1 MSELNGYELS
11 KRFWA
16 FAFNKPECK
25 AIHAGIYF
33 FMVDLNNRLGWKES
47 FGLPN
52 ESVMEALSIGNRKTL
67 YDALDDL
74 KEWGLLKIL
83 SSAINQHTSRV
94 VALCLYENE
103 QAHIQAVHRHMDRLS
118 TGTDT
123 GSVHIDKPLNPQT
136 PKPLNPKT
144 VSKKPGLDFDLF
156 YLPYPKKLSKGDAQ
170 KEWLKLTDEQ
180 KQEAIDALPNHI
192 KYWEYKNEPKFIPY
206 PGSWLSKKRWEDVL
220 DVSQTTAGPRLK
232 PEFRDHKYWVDNTKG
247 QTEGI
252 MYFTFLQPNNG
263 DFLHIKGP
271 KEQYERLLNEYGA
284 HCVKSCHE

>member
-74 KEWGLLKIL
+74 KEWGLIKIL

-103 QAHIQAVHRHMDRLS
+103 QAHIQALHRHMDRLS

-156 YLPYPKKLSKGDAQ
+156 WLPYPKKEAKKAAQ
-170 KEWLKLTDEQ
+170 KVWDKLSIEKQQ
-180 KQEAIDALPNHI
+180 KAIDALPSHI
-192 KYWEYKNEPKFIPY
+192 TKWAEKDNLYVPNASKWFNEE
-206 PGSWLSKKRWEDVL
+206 RWEDVL

-232 PEFRDHKYWVDNTKG
+232 PEFRNYQYWDDNTNGEK
-247 QTEGI
+247 ENI
-252 MYFTFLQPNNG
+252 VYFTFKHPMNG
-263 DFLHIKGP
+263 DWLNIKGR
-271 KEQYERLLNEYGA
+271 KEQYEMLLNQYGA

>member
-74 KEWGLLKIL
+74 KEWGLIKIL

-118 TGTDT
+118 TGSDT
-123 GSVHIDKPLNPQT
+123 GSVHIDKPLNLQT
-136 PKPLNPKT
+136 QKPKNPKT
-144 VSKKPGLDFDLF
+144 VSDSSRFDEF

-220 DVSQTTAGPRLK
+220 DESQTTAGPRLK
-232 PEFRDHKYWVDNTKG
+232 PEFRNYKDWEDKTKG
-247 QTEGI
+247 ETENI
-252 MYFTFLQPNNG
+252 VYFTFKDVHHNIVRY
-263 DFLHIKGP
+263 IKATQEFQDDVIQRHG
-271 KEQYERLLNEYGA
+271 N
-284 HCVKSCHE
+284 HMVTSCHE